1 MNPTRFLVSPRV
13 RSLTSQSVLAPRARI
28 NKAWT
33 AKSSFSPEITRTVS
47 LPLHCCIEKR
57 FYDFR
62 LRSRSAFI
70 ITLRMPRLS
79 PLNSQFTLGIAHQ
92 GDG

>member
-1 MNPTRFLVSPRV
+1 MKLAEMHWPEVKELDKKSSLVDTCPGSEHG
-13 RSLTSQSVLAPRARI
+13 L
-28 NKAWT
+28 AWT

-57 FYDFR
+57 LYDFR

-79 PLNSQFTLGIAHQ
+79 PLNSQFTLGIAH
-92 GDG
+92 